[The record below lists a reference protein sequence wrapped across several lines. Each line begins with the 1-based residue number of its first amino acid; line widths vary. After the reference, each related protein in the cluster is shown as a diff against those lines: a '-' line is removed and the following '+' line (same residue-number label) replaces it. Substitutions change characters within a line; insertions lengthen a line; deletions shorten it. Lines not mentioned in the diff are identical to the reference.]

1 MRTLIV
7 GAGPTGLF
15 TAIALALRGR
25 EVVVVDREPGPP
37 LQAEW
42 RRRGVMQFQHAH
54 SFRGQV
60 VDALN
65 AEMPDVLA
73 SLLSAGASVVM
84 TPGPNSRAAAL
95 RCRRMVF
102 ERELWHRATLDPRI
116 RLVAANV
123 TGVVVQRGRAA
134 GVRIGAD
141 VLDADLVID
150 ASGRTGRIAGASR
163 GRGEGADCGATYV
176 GRQYRLRP
184 GAQPGPTNSVV
195 GLSLSF
201 PDYAAV
207 TFLHDND
214 TFTVTLIHDGADRGL
229 HRLRHDGVFEAAVGA
244 IPVLAD
250 WIDSDRSLP
259 IMGVLA
265 GGRLYNHYRGQLDAS
280 GRPALPGLI
289 SVGDSVCTT
298 TPLAGRG
305 IALAFMQAR
314 QLVRMLTGKNI
325 DIVSVTTEFDA
336 WCTANIKPW
345 FADHQ
350 VVDSDRVRRWSGGDI
365 DLGRPLPSDLIV
377 AAAEADPRLTEVVA
391 PYITMDDLPD
401 SLLLAE
407 PRAREIYSRGWRP
420 TPPEGPSRQE
430 LISVVSR
437 TPAAA

>member
-1 MRTLIV
+1 MKAVIV

-15 TAIALALRGR
+15 TAIALARRGR

-37 LQAEW
+37 AHAEW

-60 VDALN
+60 VDALD

-73 SLLSAGASVVM
+73 GLLSAGASVVM
-84 TPGPNSRAAAL
+84 TSGPNSRAAAL
-95 RCRRMVF
+95 HCRRMVF
-102 ERELWHRATLDPRI
+102 ERELWRRATSDPRI
-116 RLVAANV
+116 RVVEGHV
-123 TGVVVQRGRAA
+123 TEVVVQRGRAA

-141 VLDADLVID
+141 VLDVDLIID
-150 ASGRTGRIAGASR
+150 ASGRAGRIAGAARS
-163 GRGEGADCGATYV
+163 RGEGSDCGAAYV
-176 GRQYRLRP
+176 SRQYRLRP
-184 GAQPGPTNSVV
+184 GARPGPTNSVI
-195 GLSLSF
+195 GLSLNF
-201 PDYAAV
+201 PEYAAV

-214 TFTVTLIHDGADRGL
+214 TFTVTLIHDGADRRL

-250 WIDSDRSLP
+250 WIDADRSLP

-265 GGRLYNHYRGQLDAS
+265 GGRLYNHYRGQLDDS

-305 IALAFMQAR
+305 IALAFMQAS
-314 QLVRMLTGKNI
+314 QLVRMLTGNND

-365 DLGRPLPSDLIV
+365 DLGRRLPSDLIV
-377 AAAEADPRLTEVVA
+377 AAAEADPRLTEAVA
-391 PYITMDDLPD
+391 PYITMDGLPD
-401 SLLLAE
+401 SLLLVE

>member
-1 MRTLIV
+1 MRTVIV
-7 GAGPTGLF
+7 GGGPTGLF
-15 TAIALALRGR
+15 TAIALARRGR

-37 LQAEW
+37 VHAEW

-60 VDALN
+60 VDALSD
-65 AEMPDVLA
+65 EMPDVLA
-73 SLLSAGASVVM
+73 ALVSAGASVVM
-84 TPGPNSRAAAL
+84 TSGVNSRAAAL
-95 RCRRMVF
+95 HCRRMVF
-102 ERELWHRATLDPRI
+102 ERELWRRAATEPRI
-116 RLVAANV
+116 RMVTGNV
-123 TGVVVQRGRAA
+123 TEVMVERARA
-134 GVRIGAD
+134 TGVRIGAD
-141 VLDADLVID
+141 VLDAALVID
-150 ASGRTGRIAGASR
+150 ASGRAGRIADAARS
-163 GRGEGADCGATYV
+163 RGEGADCGATYV

-184 GAQPGPTNSVV
+184 GARPGPTNSVI

-207 TFLHDND
+207 VFLHDND
-214 TFTVTLIHDGADRGL
+214 TFTVTLIHDGADRRL
-229 HRLRHDGVFEAAVGA
+229 HRLRHDSVFEAAVAA
-244 IPVLAD
+244 IPALAD
-250 WIDSDRSLP
+250 WIDPELSMP
-259 IMGVLA
+259 TMPVLA
-265 GGRLYNHYRGQLDAS
+265 GGRLYNHYRGQLDDS

-305 IALAFMQAR
+305 VALAFMQAR
-314 QLVRMLTGKNI
+314 HLVRMLTGDSN

-350 VVDSDRVRRWSGGDI
+350 FVDSERVRRWSGGDV
-365 DLGRPLPSDLIV
+365 DLGHRLPSDLIV
-377 AAAEADPRLTEVVA
+377 AAAEADPRLTGAVT
-391 PYITMDDLPD
+391 PYITMDALPD
-401 SLLLAE
+401 SLLPAE
-407 PRAREIYSRGWRP
+407 PWARQIYTSGWRP

>member
-15 TAIALALRGR
+15 TAIALARRGR

-123 TGVVVQRGRAA
+123 TEVVVQGGRAA

-163 GRGEGADCGATYV
+163 GRGEDADCGATYV

-250 WIDSDRSLP
+250 WIDSGRSLP
-259 IMGVLA
+259 IMAVLA

-336 WCTANIKPW
+336 WCTAYIKPW